1 MPLDQTILYRERHGK
16 RLIGCN
22 NWAYVQL
29 RCGRSWTC
37 GYQIDP
43 SELQRYPNEFR
54 HHAEKLTLPLW
65 PQEGRRKSE
74 SGLAS
79 KGRDQDKTPF
89 IGPKPSVCGIGWPT
103 AKRSMWTWSK
113 GNIIAD
119 RDSILTHL
127 WLINQNETFPD
138 SRRLPSQHL
147 TPSEYQIHCHW
158 TLCTLSDIR

>member
-1 MPLDQTILYRERHGK
+1 MYNSGVVVPERTVTKSIPQSFRGIRMSSDIMPRNQPFLCGHRRVEGNLK
-16 RLIGCN
+16 
-22 NWAYVQL
+22 AAQL
-29 RCGRSWTC
+29 AKEET
-37 GYQIDP
+37 
-43 SELQRYPNEFR
+43 
-54 HHAEKLTLPLW
+54 
-65 PQEGRRKSE
+65 
-74 SGLAS
+74 
-79 KGRDQDKTPF
+79 KTPF

-138 SRRLPSQHL
+138 SRRLPSQRL
-147 TPSEYQIHCHW
+147 IPSEYQIDCHW